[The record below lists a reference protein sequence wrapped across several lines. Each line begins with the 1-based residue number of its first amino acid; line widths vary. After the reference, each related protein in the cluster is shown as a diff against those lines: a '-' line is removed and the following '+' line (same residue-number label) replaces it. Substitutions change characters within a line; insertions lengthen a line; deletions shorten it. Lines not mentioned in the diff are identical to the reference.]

1 METAIVGFT
10 EIQEVSGLLDITAI
24 TECPYC
30 ENLIDLF
37 EIETLTE
44 SGYLH
49 SRLLGEDHLG
59 AEHFDEEIEC
69 EICGN
74 VFIVSSVTL

>member
-30 ENLIDLF
+30 ENPIDLF

-49 SRLLGEDHLG
+49 SRLLGE
-59 AEHFDEEIEC
+59 
-69 EICGN
+69 
-74 VFIVSSVTL
+74 TK

>member
-1 METAIVGFT
+1 METTLST
-10 EIQEVSGLLDITAI
+10 EIKEVTGSLDIAALI
-24 TECPYC
+24 ECPYC
-30 ENLIDLF
+30 ENMIDLF

-49 SRLLGEDHLG
+49 ARLLGEDHLG

-74 VFIVSSVTL
+74 VFIVSSVVV